1 MKLIRLLS
9 GVLLSWC
16 LGCITLAHAFEQTQ
30 GFDCIVTPSQTVNLG
45 SPVPGQLVEV
55 LVDRSE
61 RVTAG
66 QIVASLD
73 SRLENAS
80 LAIATHRAETNTEMN
95 LRKDAFNTDL
105 KTEKR
110 LTSLEAS
117 DVASKHERDR
127 ARRDA
132 KLAGWRVQQARDDLI
147 TYQLEKVRAE
157 VNLDRRRIRS
167 PIDGLVVARLHE
179 PGEYIDSQP
188 ILKIVKLDPLYVEAI
203 LPMRLFGQVRAG
215 MTASV
220 YSEHSDDQ
228 ALDATVDVVDP
239 MGDAGS
245 GTFGARLLLSNPEGD
260 IPAGVKCRVQLN
272 EAQTT
277 PAN

>member
-9 GVLLSWC
+9 GLLLTWC
-16 LGCITLAHAFEQTQ
+16 LGCMNLVHAFDQTQ

-55 LVDRSE
+55 LVDRSA
-61 RVTAG
+61 RVNAG

-110 LTSLEAS
+110 LSSLEAS
-117 DVASKHERDR
+117 DVASTHERDR
-127 ARRDA
+127 ASRDA
-132 KLAGWRVQQARDDLI
+132 KLAGWRVQQARDNLI

-188 ILKIVKLDPLYVEAI
+188 ILKIVKLDPLYIEAI
-203 LPMRLFGQVRAG
+203 LPMRLFGKVRAG
-215 MTASV
+215 MTATV
-220 YSEHSDDQ
+220 FSEHNNDEV
-228 ALDATVDVVDP
+228 LNATVDVVDP

-245 GTFGARLLLSNPEGD
+245 GTFGARLLLPNPEGN

-272 EAQTT
+272 QTHSA
-277 PAN
+277 PVN